1 MKKAQLNLLK
11 KTFLWIFGLILSLFI
26 IAYIAFYFLVQTNL
40 DYYKNELVNL
50 ISKETEK
57 KVTIEKLD
65 ANWNVT
71 NPQFIIENFSIYAST
86 SEKSF
91 TFKKFEVDVSWWSL
105 LKFDLILDQV
115 TLYDLAVEIQK
126 NSESEFLIGGWK
138 VEFNP
143 NSEDEFDGKLV
154 DWLLNQDELQ
164 LINGKVV
171 WIDKTRTNSPPLV
184 LDDINI
190 SYHTSDL
197 LSYLDRHI
205 FYLDFY
211 SSAGTKEKISLS
223 GHFDADSIFE
233 LQKAD
238 GAFAFKFDD
247 LNLYAFSP
255 WVDYPIALNDGSG
268 SLSINMEFE
277 DGKLKEGGSSFSIK
291 DLNPQAKENNNQGL
305 VFQEIK
311 GDINLKLVN
320 DDLNIILDNL
330 FLTTNSKLKFENS
343 SASIKYNVKENQV
356 NKVTMIVDRFDL
368 GSVQEISNQF
378 LPIDDE
384 SNIMINALSAK
395 GEIDDLKLKWQRTK
409 GEERPK
415 IKLNAQLLEVEVNEF
430 ENFPGLKNITGEI
443 KVENEKGI
451 IRSVS
456 RDLTISKKDVF
467 RSPINLKQFSGAV
480 TWKNQKY
487 TFNDIEIKD
496 DFMEMQ
502 INGDVEYKALNDIYV
517 DINIDS
523 PSINIP
529 KFKVFYPKQIGE
541 DGLGWLDTS
550 LLEGVAENT
559 NIQIKGKLN
568 DFPYIDENNKPDLS
582 KGFFRVQSSIKDSFI
597 EYGDN
602 WPEMEKFDAE
612 VSVNGGDVFI
622 TSQKGELDKS
632 QVKVFN
638 GSITPFTA
646 NEVVLNIDT
655 ILDSSAENI
664 IFAINNSPIKEK
676 MKGVFDDMEGK
687 GDGELKLALNVGFD
701 DLDNIPFKGTYE
713 FLGST
718 LENPQLE
725 IPPISDLKGKVE
737 FDSDDVKI
745 NSLDGE
751 LFGEPLNLKMRNEE
765 GITIIDLAGV
775 IGEDMVREILGE
787 NWLKNINGQSDW
799 NGIIKLG
806 ENESEFKITSD
817 LVGIQISNLS
827 FLDKAKNKSE
837 ETALQLK
844 IHKQSTGADS
854 DVINITLGD
863 HVKGQIN
870 SANDE
875 NGDPSLINGLIEVN
889 SNKKE
894 TIPKKGILFVAYLD
908 EVDLEELV
916 ALMPDDDSNSNIAE
930 EETPSS
936 KSMDI
941 EAKLNINKL
950 DAYGYIYN
958 DFKFKL
964 RPEDSGF
971 IVQLNGQGA
980 RGNILWDAEKNL
992 VKARFE
998 ELHLIGSDASI
1009 EEWDGAIESEDPI
1022 IKDPP
1027 KIDVKIQE
1035 FSLKSK
1041 YFDNNLNGNLT
1052 FQASKDNN
1060 KWFIELF
1067 KFLNPDYSLKV
1078 TGIWHDE
1085 APKPDTEIDFDW
1097 KIEDLDK
1104 TLEEFNLDKL
1114 IKGGT
1119 GHLSGKLSWPKSPWK
1134 FDKNMASGSISINID
1149 KGVILEAQ
1157 PGAMGR
1163 LFGLLS
1169 LQSLPSRLT
1178 LDFSDIFEDGFA
1190 FDSIDGLAELENS
1203 NIHSDN
1209 FEIKG
1214 PAADIFIE
1222 GDVNIK
1228 DETQDLVVTITP
1240 NVTDTMSIAALAGG
1254 PIAGAAA
1261 FVFQKLL
1268 NDPLNEVLTDQYRLT
1283 GSWADPKETPIERD
1297 TLKNVGE
1304 GITDQIDE
1312 QIINPTQ
1319 ELFK

>member
-1 MKKAQLNLLK
+1 MKKAHISLIK
-11 KTFLWIFGLILSLFI
+11 KLFLWISGTIFSLFI
-26 IAYIAFYFLVQTNL
+26 VAYIAFYFLVQTNL
-40 DYYKNELVNL
+40 DYYKKELVNI
-50 ISKETEK
+50 ISQETKKE
-57 KVTIEKLD
+57 VTIEKFD

-71 NPQFIIENFSIYAST
+71 NPQFIIENFSIYANK

-105 LKFDLILDQV
+105 IKFELVLDQV

-138 VEFNP
+138 VAFDP
-143 NSEDEFDGKLV
+143 SSEDEFDGKLI

-164 LINGKVV
+164 LVNSKII
-171 WIDKTRTNSPPLV
+171 WIDKTRANSPPLILSDV
-184 LDDINI
+184 NI

-197 LSYLDRHI
+197 LSYLDRHV

-211 SSAGTKEKISLS
+211 TSAGTSKKVSLT
-223 GHFDADSIFE
+223 GHFDADSINE

-238 GAFAFKFDD
+238 GAFTFKFDD

-255 WVDYPIALNDGSG
+255 WIDYPLSINDGSG

-277 DGKLKEGGSSFSIK
+277 DGKLREGGSNFSIK
-291 DLNPQAKENNNQGL
+291 DLNANTLKNNNQGM

-311 GDINLKLVN
+311 GDVNLKLVN
-320 DDLNIILDNL
+320 DELNIILDNL
-330 FLTTNSKLKFENS
+330 FLTTNSKLKFEDS
-343 SASIKYNVKENQV
+343 SASVKYNLETSQV
-356 NKVTMIVDRFDL
+356 NKLTMIVDRFDL
-368 GSVQEISNQF
+368 ASVKEISNQF
-378 LPIDDE
+378 LSENDE
-384 SNIMINALSAK
+384 SNIMINALSAE
-395 GEIDDLKLKWQRTK
+395 GEIDDLKLKWQRTL
-409 GEERPK
+409 EEESPK
-415 IKLNAQLLEVEVNEF
+415 IKLSAKLLKIEVNEF
-430 ENFPGLKNITGEI
+430 EDFPGLKNITGEI
-443 KVENEKGI
+443 KIENEKGI
-451 IRSVS
+451 IKSVS
-456 RDLTISKKDVF
+456 RDLTITKNNVF
-467 RSPINLKQFSGAV
+467 RSPLKLNQFTGAV
-480 TWKNQKY
+480 TWKNKKY
-487 TFNDIEIKD
+487 ILSDIAIKD
-496 DFMEMQ
+496 NFMEVF
-502 INGDVEYKALNDIYV
+502 INGDVEYQSLDDLYV
-517 DINIDS
+517 DLNIDS
-523 PSINIP
+523 PTINIP
-529 KFKVFYPKQIGE
+529 NFKVFYPKQIGK

-550 LLEGVAENT
+550 LLEGTAENT
-559 NIQIKGKLN
+559 SLQIKGKVK
-568 DFPYIDENNKPDLS
+568 DFPFIDENNKPDLS
-582 KGFFRVQSSIKDSFI
+582 KGFFRVQTSIKDSFI

-646 NEVVLNIDT
+646 DEVVLNIDT
-655 ILDSSAENI
+655 VLDSSAENI
-664 IFAINNSPIKEK
+664 IFAINNSPIKEA
-676 MKGVFDDMEGK
+676 MKGMSEDMEGK
-687 GDGELKLALNVGFD
+687 GDGELKLVLNVGFD

-725 IPPISDLKGKVE
+725 IPPISDLRGKVE
-737 FDSDDVKI
+737 FDSNDVKI
-745 NSLDGE
+745 TNLDGK
-751 LFGEPLNLKMRNEE
+751 LFGEPLNLKLKNAD
-765 GITIIDLAGV
+765 GATIIDLKGV
-775 IGEDMVREILGE
+775 IGENMIKELLGE
-787 NWLKNINGQSDW
+787 NWLKNINGQADW
-799 NGIIKLG
+799 EGLISLS
-806 ENESEFKITSD
+806 ENKSEFKITSD
-817 LVGIQISNLS
+817 LLGIQIKNLS

-837 ETALQLK
+837 DTALKLT
-844 IHKQSTGADS
+844 INKQSTGEDS

-863 HVKGQIN
+863 HVKGLIN

-875 NGDPSLINGLIEVN
+875 NGDPSLTNGLIEVN
-889 SNKKE
+889 SDKKIQ
-894 TIPKKGILFVAYLD
+894 IPESGIVFIANLN

-916 ALMPDDDSNSNIAE
+916 DLIPDNESEISDIDSSQ
-930 EETPSS
+930 S
-936 KSMDI
+936 KSMNI
-941 EAKLNINKL
+941 EAVLNIKKLN
-950 DAYGYIYN
+950 AYGYIFN
-958 DFKFKL
+958 NFNFKL
-964 RPEDSGF
+964 RPEDSGI
-971 IVQLNGQGA
+971 IVQLNGEGA
-980 RGNILWDAEKNL
+980 RGNILWDPEKNL
-992 VKARFE
+992 IKARFE
-998 ELHLIGSDASI
+998 ELHLLGSDESI
-1009 EEWDGAIESEDPI
+1009 EEWDDAFETEDPI
-1022 IKDPP
+1022 IKNPP

-1035 FSLKSK
+1035 FLLKSK

-1052 FQASKDNN
+1052 FQASKSND
-1060 KWFIELF
+1060 KWFIDLF
-1067 KFLNPDYSLKV
+1067 KFLNPDYALKV

-1085 APKPDTEIDFDW
+1085 SPNPDTEIDFDW
-1097 KIEDLDK
+1097 KITDLDK
-1104 TLEEFNLDKL
+1104 TLEEFNLDNL
-1114 IKGGT
+1114 LTGGT
-1119 GHLSGKLSWPKSPWK
+1119 GQLNGKLSWPQSPWK
-1134 FDKNMASGSISINID
+1134 FDKNKASGSISINID

-1178 LDFSDIFEDGFA
+1178 LDFSDIFADGFA

-1214 PAADIFIE
+1214 PAADIFIK
-1222 GDVNIK
+1222 GDVNYK

-1240 NVTDTMSIAALAGG
+1240 NVTDTMSVAALAGG
-1254 PIAGAAA
+1254 PIVGAAA
-1261 FVFQKLL
+1261 FVLQKLL

-1283 GSWADPKETPIERD
+1283 GSWADPQETPIDRD

>member
-1 MKKAQLNLLK
+1 MKKAHISLIK
-11 KTFLWIFGLILSLFI
+11 KLFLWISGTIFSLFI
-26 IAYIAFYFLVQTNL
+26 VAYIAFYFLVQTNL
-40 DYYKNELVNL
+40 DYYKKELVNI
-50 ISKETEK
+50 ISQETKKE
-57 KVTIEKLD
+57 VTIEKFD

-71 NPQFIIENFSIYAST
+71 NPQFIIENFSIYANK

-105 LKFDLILDQV
+105 IKFELVLDQV

-138 VEFNP
+138 VAFDP
-143 NSEDEFDGKLV
+143 SSEDEFDGKLI

-164 LINGKVV
+164 LVNSKII
-171 WIDKTRTNSPPLV
+171 WIDKTRANSPPLV
-184 LDDINI
+184 LSDINI

-197 LSYLDRHI
+197 LSYLDRHV

-211 SSAGTKEKISLS
+211 TSAGTSKKVSLT
-223 GHFDADSIFE
+223 GHFDADSINE

-238 GAFAFKFDD
+238 GAFTFKFDD

-255 WVDYPIALNDGSG
+255 WVDYPLSINDGSG

-277 DGKLKEGGSSFSIK
+277 DGKLREGGSNFSIK
-291 DLNPQAKENNNQGL
+291 DLNANTLKNGNQSL

-311 GDINLKLVN
+311 GDVNLKLVN
-320 DDLNIILDNL
+320 DELNIILDNL
-330 FLTTNSKLKFENS
+330 FLTTNSKLKFEDS
-343 SASIKYNVKENQV
+343 SASVKYNLETSQV
-356 NKVTMIVDRFDL
+356 NKLTMIVDRFDL
-368 GSVQEISNQF
+368 ASVKEISNQF
-378 LPIDDE
+378 LSENDE
-384 SNIMINALSAK
+384 SNIMINALSAT
-395 GEIDDLKLKWQRTK
+395 GEIDDLKLKWQKTL
-409 GEERPK
+409 EEESPK
-415 IKLNAQLLEVEVNEF
+415 IKLSAKLLKIEVNEF
-430 ENFPGLKNITGEI
+430 EDFPGLKNITGEI
-443 KVENEKGI
+443 KIENEKGI
-451 IRSVS
+451 IKSVS
-456 RDLTISKKDVF
+456 RDLTITKNNVF
-467 RSPINLKQFSGAV
+467 RSPLKLNQFTGAV
-480 TWKNQKY
+480 TWKNKKY
-487 TFNDIEIKD
+487 MLNDIVIKD
-496 DFMEMQ
+496 DFMEVF
-502 INGDVEYKALNDIYV
+502 INGDVEYQSLDDLYV
-517 DINIDS
+517 DLNIDS
-523 PSINIP
+523 PTINIP
-529 KFKVFYPKQIGE
+529 NFKVFYPKQIGK

-550 LLEGVAENT
+550 LLEGTAENT
-559 NIQIKGKLN
+559 SLQIKGKVK
-568 DFPYIDENNKPDLS
+568 DFPFIDENNKPDLS
-582 KGFFRVQSSIKDSFI
+582 KGFFRVQTSIKDSFI

-646 NEVVLNIDT
+646 DEVVLNIDT
-655 ILDSSAENI
+655 VLDSSAENI
-664 IFAINNSPIKEK
+664 IFAINNSPIKEA
-676 MKGVFDDMEGK
+676 MKGMSEDMEGK
-687 GDGELKLALNVGFD
+687 GDGELKLVLNVGFD

-725 IPPISDLKGKVE
+725 IPPISDLRGKVE
-737 FDSDDVKI
+737 FDSNDVKI
-745 NSLDGE
+745 TNLDGK
-751 LFGEPLNLKMRNEE
+751 LFGEPLNLKLKNAD
-765 GITIIDLAGV
+765 GATIIDLKGL
-775 IGEDMVREILGE
+775 IGENMVKELLGE
-787 NWLKNINGQSDW
+787 NWLKNISGQANWEGLIS
-799 NGIIKLG
+799 LS
-806 ENESEFKITSD
+806 ENKSEFKITSD
-817 LVGIQISNLS
+817 LLGIQIKNLS

-837 ETALQLK
+837 DTALKLT
-844 IHKQSTGADS
+844 INKQSTGEDS

-863 HVKGQIN
+863 HVKGLIN

-875 NGDPSLINGLIEVN
+875 NGDPSLTNGLIEVN
-889 SNKKE
+889 SDKKMQ
-894 TIPKKGILFVAYLD
+894 IPESGIVFIANLN

-916 ALMPDDDSNSNIAE
+916 DLIPDNESEISDIDSSQ
-930 EETPSS
+930 S
-936 KSMDI
+936 KSMNI
-941 EAKLNINKL
+941 EAVLNIKKLN
-950 DAYGYIYN
+950 AYGYIFN
-958 DFKFKL
+958 NFKFKL
-964 RPEDSGF
+964 RPEDSGI
-971 IVQLNGQGA
+971 IVQLNGEGA
-980 RGNILWDAEKNL
+980 RGNILWDPKKDL
-992 VKARFE
+992 IKARFE
-998 ELHLIGSDASI
+998 ELHLIGSDESI
-1009 EEWDGAIESEDPI
+1009 EEWDDAFETEDPI
-1022 IKDPP
+1022 IKNPP

-1035 FSLKSK
+1035 FLLKSK

-1052 FQASKDNN
+1052 FQASKSND
-1060 KWFIELF
+1060 KWFIDLF
-1067 KFLNPDYSLKV
+1067 KFLNPDYALKV

-1085 APKPDTEIDFDW
+1085 SPNPDTEIDFDW
-1097 KIEDLDK
+1097 KITDLDK
-1104 TLEEFNLDKL
+1104 TLEEFNLDNL
-1114 IKGGT
+1114 LTGGT
-1119 GHLSGKLSWPKSPWK
+1119 GQLNGKLSWPQSPWK
-1134 FDKNMASGSISINID
+1134 FDKNKASGSISINID

-1178 LDFSDIFEDGFA
+1178 LDFSDIFADGFA

-1214 PAADIFIE
+1214 PAADIFIK
-1222 GDVNIK
+1222 GDVNYK

-1240 NVTDTMSIAALAGG
+1240 NVTDTMSVAALAGG
-1254 PIAGAAA
+1254 PIVGAAA
-1261 FVFQKLL
+1261 FVLQKLL

-1283 GSWADPKETPIERD
+1283 GSWADPQETPIDRD

>member
-1 MKKAQLNLLK
+1 MKKAHISLIK
-11 KTFLWIFGLILSLFI
+11 KLFLWISGTIFSLFI
-26 IAYIAFYFLVQTNL
+26 VAYIAFYFLVQTNL
-40 DYYKNELVNL
+40 DYYKKELVNI
-50 ISKETEK
+50 ISQETKKE
-57 KVTIEKLD
+57 VTIEKFD

-71 NPQFIIENFSIYAST
+71 NPQFIIENFSIYANK

-105 LKFDLILDQV
+105 IKFELVLDQV

-138 VEFNP
+138 VAFDP
-143 NSEDEFDGKLV
+143 SSEDEFDGKLI

-164 LINGKVV
+164 LVNSKII
-171 WIDKTRTNSPPLV
+171 WIDKTRANSPPLV
-184 LDDINI
+184 LSDINI

-197 LSYLDRHI
+197 LSYLDRHV

-211 SSAGTKEKISLS
+211 TSAGTSKKVSLT
-223 GHFDADSIFE
+223 GHFDADSINE

-238 GAFAFKFDD
+238 GAFTFKFDD

-255 WVDYPIALNDGSG
+255 WVDYPLSINDGSG

-277 DGKLKEGGSSFSIK
+277 DGKLREGGSNFSIK
-291 DLNPQAKENNNQGL
+291 DLNANTLKNGNQSL

-311 GDINLKLVN
+311 GDVNLKLVN
-320 DDLNIILDNL
+320 DELNIILDNL
-330 FLTTNSKLKFENS
+330 FLTTNSKLKFEDS
-343 SASIKYNVKENQV
+343 SASVKYNLETSQV
-356 NKVTMIVDRFDL
+356 NKLTMIVDRFDL
-368 GSVQEISNQF
+368 ASVKEISNQF
-378 LPIDDE
+378 LSENDE
-384 SNIMINALSAK
+384 SNIMINALSAT
-395 GEIDDLKLKWQRTK
+395 GEIDDLKLKWQKTL
-409 GEERPK
+409 EEESPK
-415 IKLNAQLLEVEVNEF
+415 IKLSAKLLKIEVNEF
-430 ENFPGLKNITGEI
+430 EDFPGLKNITGEI
-443 KVENEKGI
+443 KIENEKGI
-451 IRSVS
+451 IKSVS
-456 RDLTISKKDVF
+456 RDLTITKNNVF
-467 RSPINLKQFSGAV
+467 RSPLKLNQFTGAV
-480 TWKNQKY
+480 TWKNKKY
-487 TFNDIEIKD
+487 MLNDIVIKD
-496 DFMEMQ
+496 DFMEVF
-502 INGDVEYKALNDIYV
+502 INGDVKYQSLDDLYV
-517 DINIDS
+517 DLNIDS
-523 PSINIP
+523 PTINIP
-529 KFKVFYPKQIGE
+529 NFKVFYPKQIGK

-550 LLEGVAENT
+550 LLEGTAENT
-559 NIQIKGKLN
+559 SLQIKGKVK
-568 DFPYIDENNKPDLS
+568 DFPFIDENNKPDLS
-582 KGFFRVQSSIKDSFI
+582 KGFFRVQTSIKDSFI

-646 NEVVLNIDT
+646 DEVVLNIDT
-655 ILDSSAENI
+655 VLDSSAENI
-664 IFAINNSPIKEK
+664 IFAINNSPIKEA
-676 MKGVFDDMEGK
+676 MKGMSEDMEGK
-687 GDGELKLALNVGFD
+687 GDGELKLVLNVGFD

-725 IPPISDLKGKVE
+725 IPPISDLRGKVE
-737 FDSDDVKI
+737 FDSNDVKI
-745 NSLDGE
+745 SNLDGE
-751 LFGEPLNLKMRNEE
+751 LFGEPLNLKMKNAD
-765 GITIIDLAGV
+765 GATIIDLKGV
-775 IGEDMVREILGE
+775 IGENMIKELLGE
-787 NWLKNINGQSDW
+787 NWLKNINGQADW
-799 NGIIKLG
+799 EGLISLS
-806 ENESEFKITSD
+806 ENKSEFKITSD
-817 LVGIQISNLS
+817 LLGIQIKNLS

-837 ETALQLK
+837 DTALKLT
-844 IHKQSTGADS
+844 INKQSTGEDS

-863 HVKGQIN
+863 HVKGLIN

-875 NGDPSLINGLIEVN
+875 NGDPSLTNGLIEVN
-889 SNKKE
+889 SDKKMQ
-894 TIPKKGILFVAYLD
+894 IPESGIVFIANLN

-916 ALMPDDDSNSNIAE
+916 DLIPDNESETSDIDSSQ
-930 EETPSS
+930 S
-936 KSMDI
+936 KSMNI
-941 EAKLNINKL
+941 EAVLNIKKLN
-950 DAYGYIYN
+950 AYGYIFN
-958 DFKFKL
+958 NFKFKL
-964 RPEDSGF
+964 RPEDSGI
-971 IVQLNGQGA
+971 IVQLNGEGA
-980 RGNILWDAEKNL
+980 RGNILWDPEKNL
-992 VKARFE
+992 IKARFE
-998 ELHLIGSDASI
+998 ELHLLGSDESI
-1009 EEWDGAIESEDPI
+1009 EEWDDAFETEDPI
-1022 IKDPP
+1022 IKNPP

-1035 FSLKSK
+1035 FLLKSK

-1052 FQASKDNN
+1052 FQASKSND
-1060 KWFIELF
+1060 KWFIDLF
-1067 KFLNPDYSLKV
+1067 KFLNPDYALKV

-1085 APKPDTEIDFDW
+1085 SPNPDTEIDFDW
-1097 KIEDLDK
+1097 KITDLDK
-1104 TLEEFNLDKL
+1104 TLEEFNLDNL
-1114 IKGGT
+1114 LTGGT
-1119 GHLSGKLSWPKSPWK
+1119 GQLNGKLSWPQSPWK
-1134 FDKNMASGSISINID
+1134 FDKNKASGSISINID

-1178 LDFSDIFEDGFA
+1178 LDFSDIFADGFA

-1214 PAADIFIE
+1214 PAADIFIK
-1222 GDVNIK
+1222 GDVNYK

-1240 NVTDTMSIAALAGG
+1240 NVTDTMSVAALAGG
-1254 PIAGAAA
+1254 PIVGAAA
-1261 FVFQKLL
+1261 FVLQKLL

-1283 GSWADPKETPIERD
+1283 GSWADPQETPIDRD

>member
-1 MKKAQLNLLK
+1 MKKAHISLIK
-11 KTFLWIFGLILSLFI
+11 KLFLWISGTIFSLFI
-26 IAYIAFYFLVQTNL
+26 VAYIAFYFLVQTNL
-40 DYYKNELVNL
+40 DYYKKELVNI
-50 ISKETEK
+50 ISQETKKE
-57 KVTIEKLD
+57 VTIEKFD

-71 NPQFIIENFSIYAST
+71 NPQFIIENFSIYANK

-105 LKFDLILDQV
+105 IKFELVLDQV

-138 VEFNP
+138 VAFDP
-143 NSEDEFDGKLV
+143 SSEDEFDGKLI

-164 LINGKVV
+164 LVNSKII
-171 WIDKTRTNSPPLV
+171 WIDKTRANSPPLV
-184 LDDINI
+184 LSDINI

-197 LSYLDRHI
+197 LSYLDRHV

-211 SSAGTKEKISLS
+211 TSAGTSKKVSLT
-223 GHFDADSIFE
+223 GHFDADSINE

-238 GAFAFKFDD
+238 GAFTFKFDD

-255 WVDYPIALNDGSG
+255 WVDYPLSINDGSG

-277 DGKLKEGGSSFSIK
+277 DGKLREGGSNFSIK
-291 DLNPQAKENNNQGL
+291 DLNANTLKNGNQSM

-311 GDINLKLVN
+311 GDVNLKLVN
-320 DDLNIILDNL
+320 DELNIILDNL
-330 FLTTNSKLKFENS
+330 FLTTNSKLKFEDS
-343 SASIKYNVKENQV
+343 SASVKYNLETSQV
-356 NKVTMIVDRFDL
+356 NKLTMIVDRFDL
-368 GSVQEISNQF
+368 ASVKEISNQF
-378 LPIDDE
+378 LSENDE
-384 SNIMINALSAK
+384 SNIMINALSAT
-395 GEIDDLKLKWQRTK
+395 GEIDDLKLKWQKTL
-409 GEERPK
+409 EEESPK
-415 IKLNAQLLEVEVNEF
+415 IKLSAKLLKIEVNEF
-430 ENFPGLKNITGEI
+430 EDFPGLKNITGEI
-443 KVENEKGI
+443 KIENEKGI
-451 IRSVS
+451 IKSVS
-456 RDLTISKKDVF
+456 RDLTITKNNVF
-467 RSPINLKQFSGAV
+467 RSPLKLNQFTGAV
-480 TWKNQKY
+480 TWKNKKY
-487 TFNDIEIKD
+487 MLNDIVIKD
-496 DFMEMQ
+496 DFMEVF
-502 INGDVEYKALNDIYV
+502 INGDVEYQSLDDLYV
-517 DINIDS
+517 DLNIDS
-523 PSINIP
+523 PTINIP
-529 KFKVFYPKQIGE
+529 NFKVFYPKQIGK

-550 LLEGVAENT
+550 LLEGTAENT
-559 NIQIKGKLN
+559 SLQIKGKVK
-568 DFPYIDENNKPDLS
+568 DFPFIDENNKPDLS
-582 KGFFRVQSSIKDSFI
+582 KGFFRVQTSIKDSFI

-646 NEVVLNIDT
+646 DEVVLNIDT
-655 ILDSSAENI
+655 VLDSSAENI
-664 IFAINNSPIKEK
+664 IFAINNSPIKEA
-676 MKGVFDDMEGK
+676 MKGMSEDMEGK
-687 GDGELKLALNVGFD
+687 GDGELKLVLNVGFD

-725 IPPISDLKGKVE
+725 IPPISDLRGKVE
-737 FDSDDVKI
+737 FDSNDVKI
-745 NSLDGE
+745 TNLDGK
-751 LFGEPLNLKMRNEE
+751 LFGEPLNLKLKNAD
-765 GITIIDLAGV
+765 GATIIDLKGV
-775 IGEDMVREILGE
+775 IGENMVKELLGE
-787 NWLKNINGQSDW
+787 NWLKNINGQADW
-799 NGIIKLG
+799 EGLISLS
-806 ENESEFKITSD
+806 ENKSEFKITSD
-817 LVGIQISNLS
+817 LLGIQIKNLS

-837 ETALQLK
+837 DTALKLT
-844 IHKQSTGADS
+844 INKQSTGEDS

-863 HVKGQIN
+863 HVKGLIN

-875 NGDPSLINGLIEVN
+875 NGDPSLTNGLIEVN
-889 SNKKE
+889 SDKKMQ
-894 TIPKKGILFVAYLD
+894 IPESGIVFIANLN

-916 ALMPDDDSNSNIAE
+916 DLIPDNESEISDIDSSQ
-930 EETPSS
+930 S
-936 KSMDI
+936 KSMNI
-941 EAKLNINKL
+941 EAVLNIKKLN
-950 DAYGYIYN
+950 AYGYIFN
-958 DFKFKL
+958 NFNFKL
-964 RPEDSGF
+964 RPEDSGI
-971 IVQLNGQGA
+971 IVQLNGEGA
-980 RGNILWDAEKNL
+980 RGNILWDPEKNL
-992 VKARFE
+992 IKARFE
-998 ELHLIGSDASI
+998 ELHLLGSDESI
-1009 EEWDGAIESEDPI
+1009 EEWDDAFETEDPI
-1022 IKDPP
+1022 IKNPP

-1035 FSLKSK
+1035 FLLKSK

-1052 FQASKDNN
+1052 FQASKSND
-1060 KWFIELF
+1060 KWFIDLF
-1067 KFLNPDYSLKV
+1067 KFLNPDYALKV

-1085 APKPDTEIDFDW
+1085 SPNPDTEIDFDW
-1097 KIEDLDK
+1097 KITDLDK
-1104 TLEEFNLDKL
+1104 TLEEFNLDNL
-1114 IKGGT
+1114 LTGGT
-1119 GHLSGKLSWPKSPWK
+1119 GQLNGKLSWPQSPWK
-1134 FDKNMASGSISINID
+1134 FDKNKASGSISINID

-1178 LDFSDIFEDGFA
+1178 LDFSDIFADGFA

-1214 PAADIFIE
+1214 PAADIFIK
-1222 GDVNIK
+1222 GDVNYK

-1240 NVTDTMSIAALAGG
+1240 NVTDTMSVAALAGG
-1254 PIAGAAA
+1254 PIVGAAA
-1261 FVFQKLL
+1261 FVLQKLL

-1283 GSWADPKETPIERD
+1283 GSWADPQETPIDRD

>member
-1 MKKAQLNLLK
+1 MKKAHISLIK
-11 KTFLWIFGLILSLFI
+11 KLFLWISGTIFSLFI
-26 IAYIAFYFLVQTNL
+26 VAYIAFYFLVQTNL
-40 DYYKNELVNL
+40 DYYKKELVNI
-50 ISKETEK
+50 ISQETKKE
-57 KVTIEKLD
+57 VTIEKFD

-71 NPQFIIENFSIYAST
+71 NPQFIIENFSIYANK

-105 LKFDLILDQV
+105 IKFELVLDQV

-138 VEFNP
+138 VAFDP
-143 NSEDEFDGKLV
+143 SSEDEFDGKLI

-164 LINGKVV
+164 LVNSKII
-171 WIDKTRTNSPPLV
+171 WIDKTRANSPPLV
-184 LDDINI
+184 LSDINI

-197 LSYLDRHI
+197 LSYLDRHV

-211 SSAGTKEKISLS
+211 TSAGTSKKVSLT
-223 GHFDADSIFE
+223 GHFDADSINE

-238 GAFAFKFDD
+238 GAFTFKFDD

-255 WVDYPIALNDGSG
+255 WVDYPLSINDGSG

-277 DGKLKEGGSSFSIK
+277 DGKLREGGSNFSIK
-291 DLNPQAKENNNQGL
+291 DLNANTLKNGNQSM

-311 GDINLKLVN
+311 GDVNLKLVN
-320 DDLNIILDNL
+320 DELNIILDNL
-330 FLTTNSKLKFENS
+330 FLTTNSKLKFEDS
-343 SASIKYNVKENQV
+343 SASVKYNLETSQV
-356 NKVTMIVDRFDL
+356 NKLTMIVDRFDL
-368 GSVQEISNQF
+368 ASVKEISNQF
-378 LPIDDE
+378 LSENDE
-384 SNIMINALSAK
+384 SNIMINALSAE
-395 GEIDDLKLKWQRTK
+395 GEIDDLKLKWQRTL
-409 GEERPK
+409 EEESPK
-415 IKLNAQLLEVEVNEF
+415 IKLSAKLLKIEVNEF
-430 ENFPGLKNITGEI
+430 EDFPGLKNITGEI
-443 KVENEKGI
+443 KIENEKGI
-451 IRSVS
+451 IKSVS
-456 RDLTISKKDVF
+456 RDLTITKNNVF
-467 RSPINLKQFSGAV
+467 RSPLKLNQFTGAV
-480 TWKNQKY
+480 TWKNKKY
-487 TFNDIEIKD
+487 ILSDIAIKD
-496 DFMEMQ
+496 NFMEVF
-502 INGDVEYKALNDIYV
+502 INGDVEYQSLDDLYV
-517 DINIDS
+517 DLNIDS
-523 PSINIP
+523 PTINIP
-529 KFKVFYPKQIGE
+529 NFKVFYPKQIGK

-550 LLEGVAENT
+550 LLEGTAENT
-559 NIQIKGKLN
+559 SLQIKGKVK
-568 DFPYIDENNKPDLS
+568 DFPFIDENNKPDLS
-582 KGFFRVQSSIKDSFI
+582 KGFFRVQTSIKDSFI

-646 NEVVLNIDT
+646 DEVVLNIDT
-655 ILDSSAENI
+655 VLDSSAENI
-664 IFAINNSPIKEK
+664 IFAINNSPIKEA
-676 MKGVFDDMEGK
+676 MKGMSEDMEGK
-687 GDGELKLALNVGFD
+687 GDGELKLVLNVGFD

-725 IPPISDLKGKVE
+725 IPPISDLRGKVE
-737 FDSDDVKI
+737 FDSNDVKI
-745 NSLDGE
+745 TNLDGK
-751 LFGEPLNLKMRNEE
+751 LFGEPLNLKLKNAD
-765 GITIIDLAGV
+765 GATIIDLKGV
-775 IGEDMVREILGE
+775 IGENMIKELLGE
-787 NWLKNINGQSDW
+787 NWLKNINGQADW
-799 NGIIKLG
+799 EGLISLS
-806 ENESEFKITSD
+806 ENKSEFKITSD
-817 LVGIQISNLS
+817 LLGIQIKNLS

-837 ETALQLK
+837 DTALKLT
-844 IHKQSTGADS
+844 INKQSTGEDS

-863 HVKGQIN
+863 HVKGLIN

-875 NGDPSLINGLIEVN
+875 NGDPSLTNGLIEVN
-889 SNKKE
+889 SDKKIQ
-894 TIPKKGILFVAYLD
+894 IPESGIVFIANLN

-916 ALMPDDDSNSNIAE
+916 DLIPDNESEISDIESSQ
-930 EETPSS
+930 S
-936 KSMDI
+936 KSMNI
-941 EAKLNINKL
+941 EAVLNIKKLN
-950 DAYGYIYN
+950 AYGYIFN
-958 DFKFKL
+958 NFKFKL
-964 RPEDSGF
+964 RPEDSGI
-971 IVQLNGQGA
+971 IVQLNGEGA
-980 RGNILWDAEKNL
+980 RGNILWDPKKDL
-992 VKARFE
+992 IKARFE
-998 ELHLIGSDASI
+998 ELHLIGSDESI
-1009 EEWDGAIESEDPI
+1009 EEWDDAFETEDPI
-1022 IKDPP
+1022 IKNPP

-1035 FSLKSK
+1035 FLLKSK

-1052 FQASKDNN
+1052 FQASKSND
-1060 KWFIELF
+1060 KWFIDLF
-1067 KFLNPDYSLKV
+1067 KFLNPDYALKV

-1085 APKPDTEIDFDW
+1085 SPNPDTEIDFDW
-1097 KIEDLDK
+1097 KITDLDK
-1104 TLEEFNLDKL
+1104 TLEEFNLDNL
-1114 IKGGT
+1114 LTGGT
-1119 GHLSGKLSWPKSPWK
+1119 GQLNGKLSWPQSPWK
-1134 FDKNMASGSISINID
+1134 FDKNKASGSISINID

-1178 LDFSDIFEDGFA
+1178 LDFSDIFADGFA

-1214 PAADIFIE
+1214 PAADIFIK
-1222 GDVNIK
+1222 GDVNYK

-1240 NVTDTMSIAALAGG
+1240 NVTDTMSVAALAGG
-1254 PIAGAAA
+1254 PIVGAAA
-1261 FVFQKLL
+1261 FVLQKLL

-1283 GSWADPKETPIERD
+1283 GSWADPQETPIDRD

>member
-1 MKKAQLNLLK
+1 MKKAHISLIK
-11 KTFLWIFGLILSLFI
+11 KLFLWISGTIFSLFI
-26 IAYIAFYFLVQTNL
+26 VAYIAFYFLVQTNL
-40 DYYKNELVNL
+40 DYYKKELVNI
-50 ISKETEK
+50 ISQETKKE
-57 KVTIEKLD
+57 VTIEKFD

-71 NPQFIIENFSIYAST
+71 NPQFIIENFSIYANK

-105 LKFDLILDQV
+105 IKFELVLDQV

-138 VEFNP
+138 VAFDP
-143 NSEDEFDGKLV
+143 SSEDEFDGKLI

-164 LINGKVV
+164 LVNSKII
-171 WIDKTRTNSPPLV
+171 WIDKTRANSPPLV
-184 LDDINI
+184 LSDINI

-197 LSYLDRHI
+197 LSYLDRHV

-211 SSAGTKEKISLS
+211 TSAGTSKKVSLT
-223 GHFDADSIFE
+223 GHFDADSINE

-238 GAFAFKFDD
+238 GAFTFKFDD

-255 WVDYPIALNDGSG
+255 WVDYPLSINDGSG

-277 DGKLKEGGSSFSIK
+277 DGKLREGGSNFSIK
-291 DLNPQAKENNNQGL
+291 DLNANTLKNGNQSL

-311 GDINLKLVN
+311 GDVNLKLVN
-320 DDLNIILDNL
+320 DELNIILDNL
-330 FLTTNSKLKFENS
+330 FLTTNSKLKFEDS
-343 SASIKYNVKENQV
+343 SASVKYNLETSQV
-356 NKVTMIVDRFDL
+356 NKLTMIVDRFDL
-368 GSVQEISNQF
+368 ASVKEISNQF
-378 LPIDDE
+378 LSENDE
-384 SNIMINALSAK
+384 SNIMINALSAE
-395 GEIDDLKLKWQRTK
+395 GEIDDLKLKWQRTL
-409 GEERPK
+409 EEESPK
-415 IKLNAQLLEVEVNEF
+415 IKLSAKLLKIEVNEF
-430 ENFPGLKNITGEI
+430 EDFPGLKNITGEI
-443 KVENEKGI
+443 KIENEKGI
-451 IRSVS
+451 IKSVS
-456 RDLTISKKDVF
+456 RDLTITKNNVF
-467 RSPINLKQFSGAV
+467 RSPLKLNQFTGAV
-480 TWKNQKY
+480 TWKNKKY
-487 TFNDIEIKD
+487 MLNDIVIKD
-496 DFMEMQ
+496 DFMEVF
-502 INGDVEYKALNDIYV
+502 INGDVEYQSLDDLYV
-517 DINIDS
+517 DLNIDS
-523 PSINIP
+523 PTINIP
-529 KFKVFYPKQIGE
+529 NFKVFYPKQIGK

-550 LLEGVAENT
+550 LLEGTAENT
-559 NIQIKGKLN
+559 SLQIKGKVK
-568 DFPYIDENNKPDLS
+568 DFPFIDENNKPDLS
-582 KGFFRVQSSIKDSFI
+582 KGFFRVQTSIKDSFI

-646 NEVVLNIDT
+646 DEVVLNIDT
-655 ILDSSAENI
+655 VLDSSAENI
-664 IFAINNSPIKEK
+664 IFAINNSPIKEA
-676 MKGVFDDMEGK
+676 MKGMSEDMEGK
-687 GDGELKLALNVGFD
+687 GDGELKLVLNVGFD

-725 IPPISDLKGKVE
+725 IPPISDLRGKVE
-737 FDSDDVKI
+737 FDSNDVKI
-745 NSLDGE
+745 TNLDGK
-751 LFGEPLNLKMRNEE
+751 LFGEPLNLKLKNAD
-765 GITIIDLAGV
+765 GATIIDLKGV
-775 IGEDMVREILGE
+775 IGENMIKELLGE
-787 NWLKNINGQSDW
+787 NWLKNINGQADW
-799 NGIIKLG
+799 EGLISLS
-806 ENESEFKITSD
+806 ENKSEFKITSD
-817 LVGIQISNLS
+817 LLGIQIKNLS

-837 ETALQLK
+837 DTALKLT
-844 IHKQSTGADS
+844 INKQSTGEDS

-863 HVKGQIN
+863 HVKGLIN

-875 NGDPSLINGLIEVN
+875 NGDPSLTNGLIEVN
-889 SNKKE
+889 SDKKMQ
-894 TIPKKGILFVAYLD
+894 IPESGIVFIANLN

-916 ALMPDDDSNSNIAE
+916 DLIPDNESEISDIDSSQ
-930 EETPSS
+930 S
-936 KSMDI
+936 KSMNI
-941 EAKLNINKL
+941 EAVLNIKKLN
-950 DAYGYIYN
+950 AYGYIFN
-958 DFKFKL
+958 NFNFKL
-964 RPEDSGF
+964 RPEDSGI
-971 IVQLNGQGA
+971 IVQLNGEGA
-980 RGNILWDAEKNL
+980 RGNILWDPEKNL
-992 VKARFE
+992 IKARFE
-998 ELHLIGSDASI
+998 ELHLLGSDESI
-1009 EEWDGAIESEDPI
+1009 EEWDDAFETEDPI
-1022 IKDPP
+1022 IKNPP

-1035 FSLKSK
+1035 FLLKSK

-1052 FQASKDNN
+1052 FQASKSNN
-1060 KWFIELF
+1060 KWFIDLF
-1067 KFLNPDYSLKV
+1067 KFLNPDYALKV

-1085 APKPDTEIDFDW
+1085 SPNPDTEIDFDW
-1097 KIEDLDK
+1097 KITDLDK
-1104 TLEEFNLDKL
+1104 TLEEFNLDNL
-1114 IKGGT
+1114 LTGGT
-1119 GHLSGKLSWPKSPWK
+1119 GQLNGKLSWPQSPWK
-1134 FDKNMASGSISINID
+1134 FDKNKASGSISINID

-1178 LDFSDIFEDGFA
+1178 LDFSDIFADGFA

-1214 PAADIFIE
+1214 PAADIFIK
-1222 GDVNIK
+1222 GDVNYK

-1240 NVTDTMSIAALAGG
+1240 NVTDTMSVAALAGG
-1254 PIAGAAA
+1254 PIVGAAA
-1261 FVFQKLL
+1261 FVLQKLL

-1283 GSWADPKETPIERD
+1283 GSWADPQETPIDRD

>member
-1 MKKAQLNLLK
+1 MKKAHISLIK
-11 KTFLWIFGLILSLFI
+11 KLFLWISGTIFSLFI
-26 IAYIAFYFLVQTNL
+26 VAYIAFYFLVQTNL
-40 DYYKNELVNL
+40 DYYKKELVNI
-50 ISKETEK
+50 ISQETKKE
-57 KVTIEKLD
+57 VTIEKFD

-71 NPQFIIENFSIYAST
+71 NPQFIIENFSIYANK

-105 LKFDLILDQV
+105 IKFELVLDQV

-138 VEFNP
+138 VAFDP
-143 NSEDEFDGKLV
+143 SSEDEFDGKLI

-164 LINGKVV
+164 LVNSKII
-171 WIDKTRTNSPPLV
+171 WIDKTRANSPPLV
-184 LDDINI
+184 LSDINI

-197 LSYLDRHI
+197 LSYLDRHV

-211 SSAGTKEKISLS
+211 TSAGTSKKVSLT
-223 GHFDADSIFE
+223 GHFDADSINE

-238 GAFAFKFDD
+238 GAFTFKFDD

-255 WVDYPIALNDGSG
+255 WVDYPLSINDGSG

-277 DGKLKEGGSSFSIK
+277 DGKLREGGSNFSIK
-291 DLNPQAKENNNQGL
+291 DLNANTLKNGNQSM

-311 GDINLKLVN
+311 GDVNLKLVN
-320 DDLNIILDNL
+320 DELNIILDNL
-330 FLTTNSKLKFENS
+330 FLTTNSKLKFEDS
-343 SASIKYNVKENQV
+343 SASVKYNLETSQV
-356 NKVTMIVDRFDL
+356 NKLTMIVDRFDL
-368 GSVQEISNQF
+368 ASVKEISNQF
-378 LPIDDE
+378 LSENDE
-384 SNIMINALSAK
+384 SNIMINALSAE
-395 GEIDDLKLKWQRTK
+395 GEIDDLKLKWQRTL
-409 GEERPK
+409 EEESPK
-415 IKLNAQLLEVEVNEF
+415 IKLSAKLLKIEVNEF
-430 ENFPGLKNITGEI
+430 EDFPGLKNITGEI
-443 KVENEKGI
+443 KIENEKGI
-451 IRSVS
+451 IKSVS
-456 RDLTISKKDVF
+456 RDLTITKNNVF
-467 RSPINLKQFSGAV
+467 RSPLKLNQFTGAV
-480 TWKNQKY
+480 TWKNKKY
-487 TFNDIEIKD
+487 ILSDIAIKD
-496 DFMEMQ
+496 NFMEVF
-502 INGDVEYKALNDIYV
+502 INGDVEYQSLDDLYV
-517 DINIDS
+517 DLNIDS
-523 PSINIP
+523 PTINIP
-529 KFKVFYPKQIGE
+529 NFKVFYPKQIGK

-550 LLEGVAENT
+550 LLEGTAENT
-559 NIQIKGKLN
+559 SLQIKGKVK
-568 DFPYIDENNKPDLS
+568 DFPFIDENNKPDLS
-582 KGFFRVQSSIKDSFI
+582 KGFFRVQTSIKDSFI

-646 NEVVLNIDT
+646 DEVVLNIDT
-655 ILDSSAENI
+655 VLDSSAENI
-664 IFAINNSPIKEK
+664 IFAINNSPIKEA
-676 MKGVFDDMEGK
+676 MKGMSEDMEGK
-687 GDGELKLALNVGFD
+687 GDGELKLVLNVGFD

-725 IPPISDLKGKVE
+725 IPPISDLRGVLE
-737 FDSDDVKI
+737 FNNDDVKI
-745 NSLDGE
+745 TNLDGK
-751 LFGEPLNLKMRNEE
+751 LFGEPLNLKLKNAD
-765 GITIIDLAGV
+765 GATIIDLKGV
-775 IGEDMVREILGE
+775 IGENMIKELLGE
-787 NWLKNINGQSDW
+787 NWLKNINGQADW
-799 NGIIKLG
+799 EGLISLS
-806 ENESEFKITSD
+806 ENKSEFKITSD
-817 LVGIQISNLS
+817 LLGIQIKNLS

-837 ETALQLK
+837 DTALKLT
-844 IHKQSTGADS
+844 INKQSTGEDS

-863 HVKGQIN
+863 HVKGLIN

-875 NGDPSLINGLIEVN
+875 NGDPSLTNGLIEVN
-889 SNKKE
+889 SDKKIQ
-894 TIPKKGILFVAYLD
+894 IPESGIVFIANLN

-916 ALMPDDDSNSNIAE
+916 DLIPDNESEISDIDSSQ
-930 EETPSS
+930 S
-936 KSMDI
+936 KSMNI
-941 EAKLNINKL
+941 EAVLNIKKLN
-950 DAYGYIYN
+950 AYGYIFN
-958 DFKFKL
+958 NFNFKL
-964 RPEDSGF
+964 RPEDSGI
-971 IVQLNGQGA
+971 IVQLNGEGA
-980 RGNILWDAEKNL
+980 RGNILWDPEKNL
-992 VKARFE
+992 IKARFE
-998 ELHLIGSDASI
+998 ELHLLGSDESI
-1009 EEWDGAIESEDPI
+1009 EEWDDAFETEDPI
-1022 IKDPP
+1022 IKNPP

-1035 FSLKSK
+1035 FLLKSK

-1052 FQASKDNN
+1052 FQASKSND
-1060 KWFIELF
+1060 KWFIDLF
-1067 KFLNPDYSLKV
+1067 KFLNPDYALKV

-1085 APKPDTEIDFDW
+1085 SPNPDTEIDFDW
-1097 KIEDLDK
+1097 KITDLDK
-1104 TLEEFNLDKL
+1104 TLEEFNLDNL
-1114 IKGGT
+1114 LTGGT
-1119 GHLSGKLSWPKSPWK
+1119 GQLNGKLSWPQSPWK
-1134 FDKNMASGSISINID
+1134 FDKNKASGSISINID

-1178 LDFSDIFEDGFA
+1178 LDFSDIFADGFA

-1214 PAADIFIE
+1214 PAADIFIK
-1222 GDVNIK
+1222 GDVNYK

-1240 NVTDTMSIAALAGG
+1240 NVTDTMSVAALAGG
-1254 PIAGAAA
+1254 PIVGAAA
-1261 FVFQKLL
+1261 FVLQKLL

-1283 GSWADPKETPIERD
+1283 GSWADPQETPIDRD